1 MMKPLLIL
9 VSLFGLMAGP
19 GYLGYCSLISGAAH
33 ESVNLYE
40 ADVVSASVKGVKVTH
55 SKGGEWN
62 NAVSLELSP
71 DLNPI
76 NLSLSCRYVK
86 PASRREVRSAFAVKL
101 KSDDKTIWEQDVSE
115 KRKRFLV
122 NLLFDHFQDM
132 LCPFSRQSL
141 FQKRAGVR
149 QPALLRV
156 LPRESHVVK
165 LFDDCAAHVDIDDV
179 ELGNL
184 AGQILN
190 DLMIQLLEN
199 RRRGFRAQ

>member
-40 ADVVSASVKGVKVTH
+40 ADVGSASVKGVKVTH

-86 PASRREVRSAFAVKL
+86 PASRREVRSAFAAKL
-101 KSDDKTIWEQDVSE
+101 KSDDKTIWEQDVNVRIKSKKIDGGIE
-115 KRKRFLV
+115 VGGWHTL
-122 NLLFDHFQDM
+122 
-132 LCPFSRQSL
+132 SRDLTTLSVE
-141 FQKRAGVR
+141 RAGTYEFLINPEKPSEITFSKVTLEVR
-149 QPALLRV
+149 RNVLIPSIPFVLLGFVALFGGV
-156 LPRESHVVK
+156 TGFVNCGK
-165 LFDDCAAHVDIDDV
+165 LH
-179 ELGNL
+179 
-184 AGQILN
+184 
-190 DLMIQLLEN
+190 
-199 RRRGFRAQ
+199 